1 MSGNKTPVFWKR
13 LQGPCLADV
22 ANACR
27 HFFARTERALARE
40 GERFWL
46 NLKSQ
51 RDFGQTLAHF
61 VYIGEGKGREG
72 KVRSLPS
79 LIFFPMRREGQE
91 NYGLPRNKFRLA
103 MHGSPDIKLSDH
115 THVTSTPRGMVI
127 PVVEDEEIE
136 VA

>member
-27 HFFARTERALARE
+27 HFFVRTERAHGR

-61 VYIGEGKGREG
+61 VYIEEGKGREG
-72 KVRSLPS
+72 TLSSSPPLLSLS
-79 LIFFPMRREGQE
+79 Q
-91 NYGLPRNKFRLA
+91 
-103 MHGSPDIKLSDH
+103 
-115 THVTSTPRGMVI
+115 
-127 PVVEDEEIE
+127 
-136 VA
+136 